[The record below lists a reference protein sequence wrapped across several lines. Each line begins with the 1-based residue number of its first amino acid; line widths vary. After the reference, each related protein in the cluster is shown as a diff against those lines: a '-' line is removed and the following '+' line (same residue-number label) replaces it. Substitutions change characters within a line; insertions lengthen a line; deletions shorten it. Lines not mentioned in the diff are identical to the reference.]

1 MDKPSPF
8 PSVLREL
15 SPLEKRSKSSS
26 AEIFSSS
33 REVFLNV
40 IFASFP
46 VSSREIYTLVP
57 LKEYL
62 QMLQEPICR
71 MSTISAIFK
80 GFAATIVAGISAI
93 SYSTTNVWIL
103 GLSFLPVLAFAVL
116 DIYYL
121 KLERKFRFLFDQ
133 VRLDQHAI
141 DFSMKLTNDPLEILS
156 AKARTWDCI
165 KSPSI
170 YLFYPLMLLILIVVF
185 ILKWTNII

>member
-1 MDKPSPF
+1 MI
-8 PSVLREL
+8 LGL
-15 SPLEKRSKSSS
+15 CNAYL
-26 AEIFSSS
+26 
-33 REVFLNV
+33 
-40 IFASFP
+40 
-46 VSSREIYTLVP
+46 
-57 LKEYL
+57 L

-93 SYSTTNVWIL
+93 SYSSTNIWIL
-103 GLSFLPVLAFAVL
+103 GLSFLPVLVFAVL

-133 VRLDQHAI
+133 VRLDEHEI
-141 DFSMKLTNDPLEILS
+141 DFSMKLTNDPVEIIR

-170 YLFYPLMLLILIVVF
+170 YLFYPLMLLVLATVL
-185 ILKWTNII
+185 ILKIANVI

>member
-1 MDKPSPF
+1 MPDGK
-8 PSVLREL
+8 
-15 SPLEKRSKSSS
+15 
-26 AEIFSSS
+26 
-33 REVFLNV
+33 
-40 IFASFP
+40 
-46 VSSREIYTLVP
+46 
-57 LKEYL
+57 KEYL

-93 SYSTTNVWIL
+93 SYSSTNIWIL
-103 GLSFLPVLAFAVL
+103 GLSFVPVLVFAVL

-133 VRLDQHAI
+133 VRLDEHEI
-141 DFSMKLTNDPLEILS
+141 DFSMKLTNDPVEIIR

-170 YLFYPLMLLILIVVF
+170 YLFYPLMLLVLVAVLV
-185 ILKWTNII
+185 LKLTNIA

>member
-1 MDKPSPF
+1 MSEDK
-8 PSVLREL
+8 R
-15 SPLEKRSKSSS
+15 
-26 AEIFSSS
+26 A
-33 REVFLNV
+33 
-40 IFASFP
+40 
-46 VSSREIYTLVP
+46 
-57 LKEYL
+57 YL

-80 GFAATIVAGISAI
+80 GFAATIVVGISAI

>member
-1 MDKPSPF
+1 MPDGK
-8 PSVLREL
+8 
-15 SPLEKRSKSSS
+15 
-26 AEIFSSS
+26 
-33 REVFLNV
+33 
-40 IFASFP
+40 
-46 VSSREIYTLVP
+46 
-57 LKEYL
+57 KEYL

-93 SYSTTNVWIL
+93 SYSSTNIWIL
-103 GLSFLPVLAFAVL
+103 GLSFLPVLVFAVL

-133 VRLDQHAI
+133 VRLDEHEI
-141 DFSMKLTNDPLEILS
+141 DFSMKLTNDPVEIIR

-170 YLFYPLMLLILIVVF
+170 YLFYPLMLLVLVAVLV
-185 ILKWTNII
+185 LKLTNIV

>member
-1 MDKPSPF
+1 MSEDK
-8 PSVLREL
+8 R
-15 SPLEKRSKSSS
+15 
-26 AEIFSSS
+26 A
-33 REVFLNV
+33 
-40 IFASFP
+40 
-46 VSSREIYTLVP
+46 
-57 LKEYL
+57 YL

-93 SYSTTNVWIL
+93 SYASTNIWVL

-116 DIYYL
+116 DVYYL

-133 VRLDQHAI
+133 VRMDKHEI
-141 DFSMKLTNDPLEILS
+141 DFSMKLTNDPLEIIS

-170 YLFYPLMLLILIVVF
+170 YLFYPLMLLILVAVF
-185 ILKWTNII
+185 VLKCTNVI

>member
-1 MDKPSPF
+1 MPDGK
-8 PSVLREL
+8 
-15 SPLEKRSKSSS
+15 
-26 AEIFSSS
+26 
-33 REVFLNV
+33 
-40 IFASFP
+40 
-46 VSSREIYTLVP
+46 
-57 LKEYL
+57 KEYL

-93 SYSTTNVWIL
+93 SYSSINIWIL
-103 GLSFLPVLAFAVL
+103 GLSFLPVLVFAVL

-133 VRLDQHAI
+133 VRLEEHEI
-141 DFSMKLTNDPLEILS
+141 DFSMKLTNDPVEIIR

-170 YLFYPLMLLILIVVF
+170 YLFYPLMLLVLVAVLV
-185 ILKWTNII
+185 LKLTNIA